1 MIRHGSEGWH
11 EALVDSPFGRVRVA
25 VTERG
30 VLAAG
35 LDVSDAAFRRDL
47 VRRLGPG
54 AAADEGQ
61 AEGTAA
67 RHLERARAAIASAD
81 PKALASPA
89 LPLDGR
95 GLSDWDLRVFDAA
108 RRVPAGTVTSYGRL
122 ARAAGA
128 PGAARA
134 AGGTMG
140 RNPFWLLVPCHRVV
154 RADGTLGGYG
164 RGAWSLELK
173 EALLA
178 REGVSL
184 PAAGFWG

>member
-1 MIRHGSEGWH
+1 M
-11 EALVDSPFGRVRVA
+11 DSPFGRVRVA
-25 VTERG
+25 VTEQG

-35 LDVSDAAFRRDL
+35 LDASGAGFRRDL
-47 VRRLGPG
+47 TRRLGPG
-54 AAADEGQ
+54 ATADEGP
-61 AEGTAA
+61 ATGIAA
-67 RHLERARAAIASAD
+67 RHLERARSAIASAD
-81 PKALASPA
+81 PTALASPA

-95 GLSDWDLRVFDAA
+95 GLSEWDLCIFEAA
-108 RRVPAGTVTSYGRL
+108 RRIPAGSVTSYGRL

-134 AGGTMG
+134 AGGAMG